1 MKLHNLPLLLVLFLQ
16 ILACKNLIK
25 EPPVDILFNINA
37 DNNKNL
43 IDLKLSDL
51 ADSFRLIPLETNKE
65 CLLGENTTYYVCKRY
80 IIAYSERGVY
90 KFNADGKFIK
100 KLFGLGTGPNEFLGL
115 AGFCDFVVDEKND
128 HLYILDKI
136 EKYKYLVVYDLKSE
150 QFLDP
155 VKRCFPGYETFAQ
168 YNDSLIIGSIHDM
181 RDTSNYAV
189 YYQNFKGEFVSGITH
204 NKKTIFRQRVTH
216 NKKTIFRQRETF
228 QHGRLTK
235 VDSIYYFSFD
245 YDDTLFRI
253 RENKLI
259 PYLVLN
265 FKTKR
270 DNTPDQTRKV
280 GDRFI
285 SYQFGASGFIIV
297 KISIIDDIKGDVN
310 GIWTEK
316 RNYTYLLFYPTTG
329 EVSKIRT
336 YTDNLIGDTKDLFNL
351 NIESDIYPDFL
362 SLLPERKLVVTY
374 YPLQIKKAIE
384 KNIYNKNFPDNISEQ
399 LLKIN
404 ETLEETDNPVL
415 LIGNIKVSYKSL
427 THKR

>member
-1 MKLHNLPLLLVLFLQ
+1 MKTQYLLISFLFFLQ
-16 ILACKNLIK
+16 ILACKNTNRK
-25 EPPVDILFNINA
+25 SPADIIFNI
-37 DNNKNL
+37 DVNNTKDL
-43 IDLKLSDL
+43 INLKLSDL
-51 ADSFRLIPLETNKE
+51 ADSFKLVPLETTKE
-65 CLLGENTTYYVCKRY
+65 CLLDDHTEYYIGRNY

-115 AGFCDFVVDEKND
+115 VGYCDFVVDGKND
-128 HLYILDKI
+128 LLYILDKL

-150 QFLDP
+150 QFLEP
-155 VKRCFPGYETFAQ
+155 VKRCLPGYETFAQ

-204 NKKTIFRQRVTH
+204 NKKTIFRQR
-216 NKKTIFRQRETF
+216 ETF
-228 QHGRLTK
+228 QQGKLTK

-259 PYLVLN
+259 PYLTLN

-270 DNTPDQTRKV
+270 DKTPDQTRKV

-285 SYQFGASGFIIV
+285 SYQFGSTGFIIV
-297 KISIIDDIKGDVN
+297 KISIIDDIKGNVDR
-310 GIWTEK
+310 IWTEE
-316 RNYTYLLFYPTTG
+316 RNYTYLLFNPITG
-329 EVSKIRT
+329 KVSKIRT

-351 NIESDIYPDFL
+351 NKESDIYPNFL
-362 SLLPERKLVVTY
+362 SLLPERKLAVIY

-384 KNIYNKNFPDNISEQ
+384 KKLSNKNFPNNINEQ
-399 LLKIN
+399 LLSIDKTMQ
-404 ETLEETDNPVL
+404 ESDNPVL
-415 LIGNIKVSYKSL
+415 LIGNTRKKLILSE
-427 THKR
+427 

>member
-1 MKLHNLPLLLVLFLQ
+1 MKPSYLPLFLVLFLQ
-16 ILACKNLIK
+16 ILACTNTIK
-25 EPPVDILFNINA
+25 EPPVDIIFNINA
-37 DNNKNL
+37 DNNKKL

-65 CLLGENTTYYVCKRY
+65 SLLGENTTYYVCNRY

-115 AGFCDFVVDEKND
+115 VGYCDFVVDEKND
-128 HLYILDKI
+128 LLYILDKL

-150 QFLDP
+150 QFLEP

-204 NKKTIFRQRVTH
+204 NKKTIFG
-216 NKKTIFRQRETF
+216 QRETF
-228 QHGRLTK
+228 QQGKLTK
-235 VDSIYYFSFD
+235 ADSIYYFSFD

-259 PYLVLN
+259 PYLALN

-297 KISIIDDIKGDVN
+297 KISIIDDIKGEVN
-310 GIWTEK
+310 RIWTEE
-316 RNYTYLLFYPTTG
+316 RNYTYLLFNPITG
-329 EVSKIRT
+329 NVSKIRT
-336 YTDNLIGDTKDLFNL
+336 YIDNLIGDTKDLFNL
-351 NIESDIYPDFL
+351 NKESDIYPDFL
-362 SLLPERKLVVTY
+362 SLLPERKLVVIY

-384 KNIYNKNFPDNISEQ
+384 KNLNNKNFPDNISEQ

-404 ETLEETDNPVL
+404 ETLVETDNPVL
-415 LIGNIKVSYKSL
+415 LIGNIKRKL
-427 THKR
+427 